1 MSLLS
6 KWFGRA
12 SAPATARRVAKSS
25 PVSIE
30 SLEGRAL
37 LTAVPAQVA
46 TAFLDNRGTASFTF
60 TRGLDAKTLTST
72 SAALYTVGT
81 DGVLGTADD
90 KRLKT
95 TVKYVKGVLTLS
107 ASMKKNQ
114 AYRVILNATSIKD
127 VNGKRLDGEF
137 KGQGKVSGNG
147 RAGGNF
153 DIVTKAP
160 KSVVYRFAVNW
171 SGVTQY
177 INVKMYTDTPLTV
190 ANFKSYADIGAW
202 DTTFF
207 HRSTRDATSNLQ
219 VIQGGGFNVNSQNQI
234 GSVVQKTGIGLELKH
249 SNVAYTLAMARTSDV
264 NSNTNQWF
272 FNVNDNTALDTIGG
286 GYTVFGIASD
296 KASQKVIASINA
308 LTIRQGDPT
317 NPNSPFN
324 ELPSSDAKGAIDV
337 PKDLVTVQ
345 RVAMLMEQV
354 AVL

>member
-1 MSLLS
+1 MSFLS
-6 KWFGRA
+6 RWFGKGAAPA
-12 SAPATARRVAKSS
+12 SARRGSKVS
-25 PVSIE
+25 PVSLE
-30 SLEGRAL
+30 SLESRSL
-37 LTAVPAQVA
+37 LTATPAQVS

-72 SAALYTVGT
+72 SASLYTVGT
-81 DGVLGTADD
+81 DGILGTADD

-114 AYRVILNATSIKD
+114 AYRAILNAATIKD
-127 VNGKRLDGEF
+127 INGKSLDGEF

-153 DIVTKAP
+153 DVITKAS
-160 KSVVYRFAVNW
+160 KSVVYRFAVSW

-190 ANFKSYADIGAW
+190 SNFKSYADIGAW

-207 HRSTRDATSNLQ
+207 HRSTKDSTSGIE
-219 VIQGGGFNVNSQNQI
+219 VVQGGGFNVNAQQQI
-234 GSVVQKTGIGLELKH
+234 GSVVQKAGIGLELKH
-249 SNVAYTLAMARTSDV
+249 SNAAYTIAMARTSDV

-272 FNVNDNTALDTIGG
+272 FNVNENATLDTFGG

-296 KASQKVIASINA
+296 KASQKVIASISA

-317 NPNSPFN
+317 NVNSPFN

-337 PKDLVTVQ
+337 PKDLVMVQ
-345 RVAMLMEQV
+345 RVAMLMDQV
-354 AVL
+354 GVS